1 MHDKKLN
8 IHDLYI
14 LIFFVIIGTLPRLYN
29 INFDDLWSDEMFSYW
44 ISDPDL
50 SFKETLVRQFSTNWM
65 ILYEILLKYFHLLF
79 GYEIYI
85 SRYFSLTLSV
95 FSIIIFYFL
104 LNEITS
110 KKSLILGL
118 LILSVNIFHIKY
130 SIELRSY
137 ILCFFLVTLYIYLSF
152 KNHKKKNNFKNIIL
166 INFTG
171 LLMLFSHAFTIIVIF
186 SYIIFSLLKFFKKKQ
201 SNTIEVYNLAF
212 NSASIIFFL
221 IIYYLTTLTIVD
233 QDSLKGISPAWLE
246 PLKLSFYTDY
256 FFSDFFGSRILGG
269 IHLLVLIFCI
279 INFRKEIFLEINV
292 YTFLFILLIFS
303 YLIPISYGYLFDPMM
318 LDRYIFFVLIPIIAL
333 LSHFVFKIKG
343 KIKYLIIFLLI
354 VPVLINH
361 FLYENSFRQF
371 YSNIYPTKPEVGKA
385 LRIINESNTKNFTI
399 KFNEKNFININN
411 VYENYL
417 NEYKKYK
424 NYDLTFFN
432 YSEHETTPKKIWFIY
447 IKDIT
452 SEDFKVPTILKI

>member
-152 KNHKKKNNFKNIIL
+152 KNHKKIISK
-166 INFTG
+166 I
-171 LLMLFSHAFTIIVIF
+171 LF
-186 SYIIFSLLKFFKKKQ
+186 
-201 SNTIEVYNLAF
+201 
-212 NSASIIFFL
+212 
-221 IIYYLTTLTIVD
+221 
-233 QDSLKGISPAWLE
+233 
-246 PLKLSFYTDY
+246 
-256 FFSDFFGSRILGG
+256 
-269 IHLLVLIFCI
+269 
-279 INFRKEIFLEINV
+279 
-292 YTFLFILLIFS
+292 
-303 YLIPISYGYLFDPMM
+303 
-318 LDRYIFFVLIPIIAL
+318 
-333 LSHFVFKIKG
+333 
-343 KIKYLIIFLLI
+343 
-354 VPVLINH
+354 
-361 FLYENSFRQF
+361 
-371 YSNIYPTKPEVGKA
+371 
-385 LRIINESNTKNFTI
+385 
-399 KFNEKNFININN
+399 
-411 VYENYL
+411 
-417 NEYKKYK
+417 
-424 NYDLTFFN
+424 
-432 YSEHETTPKKIWFIY
+432 
-447 IKDIT
+447 
-452 SEDFKVPTILKI
+452 